1 MISKKE
7 YRKNKPYWDYQR
19 KVEFNREDAMDH
31 AKTFDEDVDLV
42 FQHIWDNVDPVDYD
56 DPPVNWVPR
65 NKKYQIEGE
74 I

>member
-42 FQHIWDNVDPVDYD
+42 FQHIWDNV
-56 DPPVNWVPR
+56 VPR